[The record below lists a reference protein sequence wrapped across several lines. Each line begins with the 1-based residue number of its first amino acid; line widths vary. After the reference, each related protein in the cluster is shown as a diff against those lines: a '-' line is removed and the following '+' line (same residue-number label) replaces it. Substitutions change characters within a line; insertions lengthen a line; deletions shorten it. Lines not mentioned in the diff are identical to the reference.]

1 MWFVEFG
8 GITIIGW
15 QRERKN
21 QLWPIVLLCPRKLV
35 WRTENKLLSGTK
47 TQYSRYFIAH
57 APAPHK
63 ENQEG

>member
-1 MWFVEFG
+1 MCFVEFG

-15 QRERKN
+15 QRERISCGPLYCCVQENSFDALKIN
-21 QLWPIVLLCPRKLV
+21 YSLV
-35 WRTENKLLSGTK
+35 GTK
-47 TQYSRYFIAH
+47 TQYSKYFIAH